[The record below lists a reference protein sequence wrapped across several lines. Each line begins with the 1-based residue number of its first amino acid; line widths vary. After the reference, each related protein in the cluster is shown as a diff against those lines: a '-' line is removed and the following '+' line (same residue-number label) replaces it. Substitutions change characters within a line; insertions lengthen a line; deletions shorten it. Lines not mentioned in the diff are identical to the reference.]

1 MSRQKTITLTPVAL
15 DVDYISTSEALTTP
29 WALQL
34 DGITTFTTPQ
44 HVTLTSSTDE
54 SGQTFTI
61 VGTDRYGGAQSEGL
75 VGGTAAATVTSV
87 LNYATVTSI
96 TGTADASLMTAGV
109 DGTCESG
116 WFVLNYR
123 GNDFSVG
130 LGLDF
135 TLGTGVG
142 TASVEHTFQNV
153 LTTGFVEGDAT
164 VYVHDSIV
172 SKSADF
178 DGNYTNPPVA
188 CRLAVTAY
196 TSGSISLHVVQSG
209 SGS

>member
-1 MSRQKTITLTPVAL
+1 MSRPKTITLTPVAL
-15 DVDYISTSEALTTP
+15 DVDYISTTETLTTP

-34 DGITTFTTPQ
+34 DGVLDLSANPQ
-44 HVTLTSSTDE
+44 HVTLTASTDE

-61 VGTDRYGGAQSEGL
+61 VGTDRYGFVQTEGL
-75 VGGTAAATVTSV
+75 VGGTAAATVVS
-87 LNYATVTSI
+87 LKNFATVTSI
-96 TGTADASLMTAGV
+96 TGTADASGMTAGV

-123 GNDFSVG
+123 GGDFNVG

-135 TLGTGVG
+135 ADGVG
-142 TASVEHTFQNV
+142 TAAIEHTFQNV
-153 LTTGFVEGDAT
+153 LTTGFLEGDAT
-164 VYVHDSIV
+164 VYVHDSITG
-172 SKSADF
+172 KSADF

-196 TSGSISLHVVQSG
+196 TSGSIAVHIVQASG
-209 SGS
+209 GY